1 MTQTVIALMIMGNIV
16 MAERKRRREKV
27 MMIRILRI
35 GDMTI
40 VVMMLE
46 LVALS

>member
-27 MMIRILRI
+27 MIRILRI

>member
-1 MTQTVIALMIMGNIV
+1 MIMGNIV

>member
-16 MAERKRRREKV
+16 MAERKRRRGKV
-27 MMIRILRI
+27 MIRMLRI

>member
-1 MTQTVIALMIMGNIV
+1 MTQTVIALMIRGDIV
-16 MAERKRRREKV
+16 MAERKRRRGKV
-27 MMIRILRI
+27 MMVRMLRI

-40 VVMMLE
+40 VVMMVE